1 MPSEDRKKKELKNHP
16 TVTLND
22 SINKSQ
28 SPSPDVSGMGW
39 KDLLLLIIIA
49 IGGFFFYQWFF

>member
-1 MPSEDRKKKELKNHP
+1 MPSEDRKKKEENPP

-28 SPSPDVSGMGW
+28 SSSPDVSGMGW

>member
-1 MPSEDRKKKELKNHP
+1 MPSEDRKKQEENPP

-39 KDLLLLIIIA
+39 NDLLLLVIIV